1 MRNTYNNTNQ
11 SYNRTTALTEHIR
24 IEAPIHF
31 PYLSIDKKLYGFGIM
46 SSDPW
51 SLKNR
56 NTGKYT
62 ELPFSQ
68 HDAEAAAH
76 HLGLGL
82 NITPAAGVS

>member
-1 MRNTYNNTNQ
+1 
-11 SYNRTTALTEHIR
+11 
-24 IEAPIHF
+24 
-31 PYLSIDKKLYGFGIM
+31 M

-82 NITPAAGVS
+82 NITPAAGVSWGLSTSAGESRAMLLPWTESHVNNWKIKTGNNFMNTWYAELSK